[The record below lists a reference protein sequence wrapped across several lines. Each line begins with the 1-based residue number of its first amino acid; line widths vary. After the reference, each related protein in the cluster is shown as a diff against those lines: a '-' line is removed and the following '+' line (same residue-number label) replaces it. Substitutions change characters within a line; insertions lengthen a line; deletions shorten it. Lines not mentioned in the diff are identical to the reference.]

1 MKSHYQIIENFN
13 SRFTVNFVHYT
24 KVGVWPFDKLKTHTE
39 VLEAGSSKS
48 SCEKAIQDHVLSRKG
63 GEVKRTTRYDDNG
76 DLADLW
82 G

>member
-24 KVGVWPFDKLKTHTE
+24 TVGVWPFRKLKEHTE
-39 VLEAGSSKS
+39 VLVAGNSERG
-48 SCEKAIQDHVLSRKG
+48 CEKAIQDHVISRKG
-63 GEVKRTTRYDDNG
+63 GEVKWTTRYDHHGRITN
-76 DLADLW
+76 LW